1 MVKRKKRLLLFVCM
15 LLLII
20 GWTVT
25 FISVTA
31 QGEDTVGSQNELV
44 VQARQLS
51 QDKLYKRAELLY
63 TQALTDYD
71 TVYNTDIERELLEL
85 YKESDDSGAYYSLI
99 EERVDAARAEED
111 EYIELST
118 RYADSRR
125 KEDAIDIARRGLS
138 V

>member
-1 MVKRKKRLLLFVCM
+1 MVKRKKRLLLFVCV

-31 QGEDTVGSQNELV
+31 QGEDIVGSQNELV
-44 VQARQLS
+44 MQARQNELVMQARQLS

-85 YKESDDSGAYYSLI
+85 YKEADDSSAYYSLM

-125 KEDAIDIARRGLS
+125 K
-138 V
+138 